1 MKSTGDCEGGLPKE
15 VPFTEPPDVPFRT
28 EAVEETLTAPLAAAA
43 GPVVAAVVGHGG

>member
-15 VPFTEPPDVPFRT
+15 EPFAEPPDAPPRT
-28 EAVEETLTAPLAAAA
+28 EAVEDALTAPLAAAA

>member
-1 MKSTGDCEGGLPKE
+1 MKSTGDCEGGFPKE
-15 VPFTEPPDVPFRT
+15 EPFTPDVPFRT